1 MKRPAGESQLV
12 SSAPA
17 KKHKGMPKRGKGS
30 PELYSKGQ
38 IYPDVFHT
46 TMRYSSN
53 LVPITS
59 IASATTFHSLI
70 LNGMFDFDFNNT
82 FGDKQPLYYDQLL
95 TSTGPFK
102 AYNCKKWKTVV
113 EVYNQSSNPLSL
125 YWTQSADS
133 AEGDSLI
140 EAQNRPNV
148 RELILTAK
156 GGSKDKGKITA
167 PGSMVEIFGDII
179 NPESAIGSFAGNPTV
194 KAYGTLFFSNPGA
207 TSSTL
212 IDCFV
217 RIVHDFD
224 VALSSVDGTV
234 SA

>member
-1 MKRPAGESQLV
+1 MKRPSGESQLV

-17 KKHKGMPKRGKGS
+17 KRRKGVPVRGKGS

-38 IYPDVFHT
+38 IFPDVFHT

-70 LNGMFDFDFNNT
+70 LNGLFDFDFNNT

-102 AYNCKKWKTVV
+102 QYTCKKWRTTI
-113 EVYNQSSNPLSL
+113 EVYNQSTNPLEV
-125 YWTQSADS
+125 YWTQA
-133 AEGDSLI
+133 GDPSDGDTLI
-140 EAQNRPNV
+140 EVQNRPNV
-148 RELILTAK
+148 RILVLTAK

-167 PGSMVEIFGDII
+167 PGSMVEIFGNII
-179 NPESAIGSFAGNPTV
+179 NPESALGSVTANPSI

-217 RIVHDFD
+217 KIVHDFD
-224 VALSSVDGTV
+224 VELSAIDGIL